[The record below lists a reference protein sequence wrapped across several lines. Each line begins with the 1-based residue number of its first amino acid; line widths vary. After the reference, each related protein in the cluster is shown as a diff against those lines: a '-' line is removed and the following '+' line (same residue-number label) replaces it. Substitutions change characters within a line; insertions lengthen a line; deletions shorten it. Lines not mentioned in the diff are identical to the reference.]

1 MTVGDTVMSV
11 GAIGSFTVTSQLFDV
26 TFPFTTQ
33 YISVVPLET
42 AVTVPYESTVA
53 ILVFFDIQLF
63 DVILASLGDTD
74 KDNEVVSPTFNV

>member
-1 MTVGDTVMSV
+1 MPVG
-11 GAIGSFTVTSQLFDV
+11 GIGSFTVTLQLLDV

-63 DVILASLGDTD
+63 DVILASLRH
-74 KDNEVVSPTFNV
+74 KI